1 LKTHVGIFLFDMRS
15 LCNGFLAGVAAM
27 SVGSAGMQAYWA
39 VLCGA
44 ITAPLYVG
52 SCLLFR
58 AF

>member
-1 LKTHVGIFLFDMRS
+1 
-15 LCNGFLAGVAAM
+15 M

-52 SCLLFR
+52 GCLLFR
-58 AF
+58 LFQVDDPLEIS